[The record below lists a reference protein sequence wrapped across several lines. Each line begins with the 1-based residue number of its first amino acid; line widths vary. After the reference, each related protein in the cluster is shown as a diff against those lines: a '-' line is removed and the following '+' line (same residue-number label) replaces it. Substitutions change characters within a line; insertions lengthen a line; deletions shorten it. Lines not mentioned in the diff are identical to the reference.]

1 MFKFTHAFNA
11 AEISLIMKIACQ
23 NRLPPI
29 APDIIITRLASSEN
43 WNGRKRKGKGY
54 FNFRL
59 ASDFFS
65 SLSIHRFPIRPV
77 FRDNNFSLRE
87 RVKKRVK
94 KFHKDLIS
102 TNRTLVSIP
111 PPPTTP
117 SIYVGGGG
125 CRPRWLPSSLPSLD
139 IYRA

>member
-29 APDIIITRLASSEN
+29 VPDIIITRLASSEN
-43 WNGRKRKGKGY
+43 WNGRKRGGY

-87 RVKKRVK
+87 KRVKKRVK

>member
-1 MFKFTHAFNA
+1 
-11 AEISLIMKIACQ
+11 MKIACQ

-43 WNGRKRKGKGY
+43 WNGRKRGGY

-87 RVKKRVK
+87 KRVKKRVK

-102 TNRTLVSIP
+102 TNRTLVSYTAAP
-111 PPPTTP
+111 PPLPRRRFMSAEEDAVLDGYPPP
-117 SIYVGGGG
+117 SPASIFIA
-125 CRPRWLPSSLPSLD
+125 RKSQF
-139 IYRA
+139 